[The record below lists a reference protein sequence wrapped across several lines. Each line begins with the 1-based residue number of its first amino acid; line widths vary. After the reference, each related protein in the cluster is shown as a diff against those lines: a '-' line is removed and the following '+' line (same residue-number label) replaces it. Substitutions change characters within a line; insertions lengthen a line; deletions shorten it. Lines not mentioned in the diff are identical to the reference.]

1 MKMKAVIVL
10 MIAAVGLSGC
20 IVIEGGARN
29 HRSDDIHAY
38 SGAP

>member
-1 MKMKAVIVL
+1 MKMKSLIVL

-29 HRSDDIHAY
+29 HRSDDDHTY
-38 SGAP
+38 SGTP

>member
-1 MKMKAVIVL
+1 MKTKALLAL

-29 HRSDDIHAY
+29 HRSDEIHAY
-38 SGAP
+38 SAAP